1 MSARMVEKVTSVE
14 YLNRLRERARRL
26 EQEAAELRAE
36 LDRVV
41 ETLSRPVATY
51 EVDGEVITITEADVE
66 AVRARLIKPR
76 SEETLR
82 QVALIYKLAERL
94 EKVPEEEVRRKIAAD
109 IEAIREEA
117 IAKGVAIDDPAEV
130 LVND

>member
-1 MSARMVEKVTSVE
+1 MVEKVTSVE

-36 LDRVV
+36 PDRLV

-51 EVDGEVITITEADVE
+51 EVDGEKITITEADVE

-82 QVALIYKLAERL
+82 QLALIYKLAERL
-94 EKVPEEEVRRKIAAD
+94 GKMPEEEVRRKIAAD

>member
-1 MSARMVEKVTSVE
+1 MVEKVTSVE

-94 EKVPEEEVRRKIAAD
+94 EEMPEEERERHFWESV
-109 IEAIREEA
+109 EAIRAEA

-130 LVND
+130 AKDD

>member
-1 MSARMVEKVTSVE
+1 MVEKVTSVE